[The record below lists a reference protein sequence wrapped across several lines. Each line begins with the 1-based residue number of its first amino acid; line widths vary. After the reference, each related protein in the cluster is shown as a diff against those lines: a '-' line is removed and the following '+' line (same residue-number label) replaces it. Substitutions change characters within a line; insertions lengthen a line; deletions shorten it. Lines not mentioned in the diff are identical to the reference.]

1 MKRSNQMKQHGIL
14 LSLLVVILVSSC
26 VFISACTT
34 GPVAN
39 NTPPRGSGGYG
50 GSWVQDN
57 PEPAFLLT
65 LSDGGAAT
73 VELVNRAEDTK
84 GTVTNHVV
92 KGAWSETAPGV
103 ITVTYDAPVSGEPRS
118 MEVRF
123 ADGRGVVER
132 LTGVNGTE
140 LTNTTTPDEK
150 KIHLVRRD
158 PGSIKLP
165 NAV

>member
-1 MKRSNQMKQHGIL
+1 MKRHGIL
-14 LSLLVVILVSSC
+14 LSLPAVILVFSC

-34 GPVAN
+34 APVAN
-39 NTPPRGSGGYG
+39 NTPPHGAGGYG
-50 GSWVQDN
+50 GAWVQDN

-73 VELVNRAEDTK
+73 VELVSRAEDAK
-84 GTVTNHVV
+84 ETVTNHLE
-92 KGAWSETAPGV
+92 KGGWTETGPGV
-103 ITVTYDAPVSGEPRS
+103 VLVTYQAPVSGEPRS
-118 MEVRF
+118 LEVRF
-123 ADGRGVVER
+123 TDDKGVVER

-140 LTNTTTPDEK
+140 LMNTSTPDDK